1 MIAGMTHGIEG
12 AVASEVPDVHDAP
25 PSAVAELLQRA
36 WRAWEAGD
44 GDALLALLAQARAT
58 GEMDA
63 DSRAWADEAET
74 VAREQADN
82 SRYHRT
88 ISLLRER
95 QLRPALETWTAL
107 SAGARAAIRDTFDL
121 PIFGWL
127 TELNAVALDAA
138 LALAEAGEH
147 LDAGERGMARA
158 AIAPFRAVLDSSAA
172 TRAVLAEIDAPTPA
186 PTVPVADPPPSPQ
199 PIEVAAPPAPTPP
212 PTEAPASTPTPPADP
227 EVVLAAV
234 PAPRPAPVPASPDAI
249 AALASH
255 IAAGGN
261 FKAPKS
267 TGDWALP
274 LALALR
280 DLIPG
285 RDPLVDVDRVS
296 RVVEGRDGWKAMPAT
311 VVVRLLELVAARLHA
326 LQDAGLTDRR
336 LGHGFSALSAWSK
349 REQPGFAYGLMRDHR
364 PKSGSWEADADAA
377 LDALYRCLP
386 NEERP
391 TPQTGKRLAR
401 LESLVSERMTCP
413 AEVIDAVSAQ
423 IRTEVSALLAEGV
436 SARHTRLARILAPVH
451 ELLTGPDMRVLRKAA
466 REAAQEEEAD
476 ADDSAS
482 PPAPIAADW
491 AWWSATRGKR
501 AVMVGG
507 DPREPNRVRLEQAFG
522 FKELAWEQAEGS
534 RNSLQKVRDR
544 VRAGGVDLVFILT
557 RFVGHDAD
565 QVILPA
571 CKEAGVL
578 FVPVQTGYGVA
589 GFQRAIERFSGSGA
603 A

>member
-1 MIAGMTHGIEG
+1 MIAGMTHGNEG
-12 AVASEVPDVHDAP
+12 AAGSEDSRVPDAP
-25 PSAVAELLQRA
+25 FPHVAELLQRA
-36 WRAWEAGD
+36 WRAWESGD

-58 GEMDA
+58 GQLDDE
-63 DSRAWADEAET
+63 SRAWADDAEA
-74 VAREQADN
+74 VAREHADTG
-82 SRYHRT
+82 RYHRT
-88 ISLLRER
+88 IALLRGG
-95 QLRPALETWTAL
+95 QLRPALETWSAL
-107 SAGARAAIRDTFDL
+107 SASAKAAVRDAFDL
-121 PIFGWL
+121 PEFVWL
-127 TELNAVALDAA
+127 TELNAAALDATVA
-138 LALAEAGEH
+138 LGEARQY
-147 LDAGERGMARA
+147 LSAGERGMARA
-158 AIAPFRAVLDSSAA
+158 AVAPFRVLLDCSAA
-172 TRAVLAEIDAPTPA
+172 TRAVIAELDAPAPGAIEPAVSTPA
-186 PTVPVADPPPSPQ
+186 SHAGREDSTALAPEPAEATV
-199 PIEVAAPPAPTPP
+199 
-212 PTEAPASTPTPPADP
+212 STPTPPADHD
-227 EVVLAAV
+227 VVPAAV
-234 PAPRPAPVPASPDAI
+234 PAPRPAPVPASPDAL

-255 IAAGGN
+255 IAAGGH

-267 TGDWALP
+267 SGDWALP

-413 AEVIDAVSAQ
+413 AEVVDAVSAQ

-451 ELLTGPDMRVLRKAA
+451 EILTGPDMRVLRKAA

-476 ADDSAS
+476 ADDSAG
-482 PPAPIAADW
+482 PPAPIAPDW
-491 AWWSATRGKR
+491 AWWAATRGKR

-571 CKEAGVL
+571 CKEAGVP

-589 GFQRAIERFSGSGA
+589 GFQRAIERFSTSTGVRE
-603 A
+603 